1 MELEEMKKLWG
12 EMSIE
17 MEKQKKLTDSLII
30 QMIQGNYKNKINKIL
45 IPEAMGTLVSFAAML
60 FILIN
65 FQKLN
70 TWYLLFCGMVSVT
83 MIALLPFLSIRAIRK
98 IRSINISANNYKES
112 LMEYSK
118 GKIHF
123 VFSQKLSFYLGSIL
137 MLTILP
143 VMGQLIGGVD
153 FFTATKLW
161 YWYAIGFPFY
171 YWFATWV
178 FKYYNKTA
186 SDAENILKELERY

>member
-12 EMSIE
+12 EMSSEI
-17 MEKQKKLTDSLII
+17 EKQKKLTDSLIT

-45 IPEAMGTLVSFAAML
+45 IPEAIGALVCFAAML
-60 FILIN
+60 FILIY

-70 TWYLLFCGMVSVT
+70 TWYLLLCGIVSVII
-83 MIALLPFLSIRAIRK
+83 IALLPFLSIRAIRK

-112 LMEYSK
+112 LMEYSQ
-118 GKIHF
+118 GKRHF
-123 VFSQKLSFYLGSIL
+123 VLSRKLSFYLGSIL
-137 MLTILP
+137 LLTILP

-153 FFTATKLW
+153 FFTATRLW
-161 YWYAIGFPFY
+161 YWYVIGFPFY

-178 FKYYNKTA
+178 FKFYNKTA
-186 SDAENILKELERY
+186 SDAENILKELESY